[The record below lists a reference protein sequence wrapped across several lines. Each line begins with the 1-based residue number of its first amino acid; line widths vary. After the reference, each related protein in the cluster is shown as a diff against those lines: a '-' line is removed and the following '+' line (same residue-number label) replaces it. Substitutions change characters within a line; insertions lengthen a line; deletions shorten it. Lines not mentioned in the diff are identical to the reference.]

1 MVEEEEE
8 ATKQEEVGLNLHKDT
23 FNNPFNQGVLYI
35 CVINFGKV
43 VLKWVKNTLLSLT
56 NMVLLLLRR

>member
-23 FNNPFNQGVLYI
+23 FNNPFNQGVI
-35 CVINFGKV
+35 C
-43 VLKWVKNTLLSLT
+43 
-56 NMVLLLLRR
+56 LRYKFWQGQSKEK